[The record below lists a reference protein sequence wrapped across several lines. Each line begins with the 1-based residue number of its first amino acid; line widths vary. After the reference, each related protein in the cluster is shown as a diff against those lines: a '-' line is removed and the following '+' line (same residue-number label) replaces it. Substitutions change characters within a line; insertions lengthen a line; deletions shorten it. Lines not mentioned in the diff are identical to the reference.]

1 MKWYFAGATPM
12 ESFSCKPEKYLGSLD
27 TVNHVILNKKSYL
40 HLERASSGMNTLVL
54 CNLEEEMVS
63 ELKVVRNICKC
74 FKFFQL
80 FFFCSEWFLFESSIL
95 LLTLY
100 KIRGVYS
107 WASELTKLCGIRNFG
122 ERLQATKINTM
133 YFPEVL

>member
-1 MKWYFAGATPM
+1 M

-40 HLERASSGMNTLVL
+40 HLQRASSGMNTLVL

-80 FFFCSEWFLFESSIL
+80 FFFCSE
-95 LLTLY
+95 
-100 KIRGVYS
+100 
-107 WASELTKLCGIRNFG
+107 
-122 ERLQATKINTM
+122 
-133 YFPEVL
+133 